1 MNSPA
6 TESVRLHGPKSPVTL
21 RTVTTDE
28 AGQRIDNFLMRHFKT
43 VPRSRVYR
51 LLRKGEVRVNRKR
64 VDAEYRIQEGDEV
77 RLPPV
82 RIDAGNEPGRPSGSL
97 VELIERAVIY
107 QDKHLLVID
116 KPAGVAVHGGSGMSF
131 GVIEAL
137 RASRPRETLE
147 LVHRLDRDTSG
158 CLLVARDRAT
168 LTALHA
174 LIRNG
179 GMHKTYLG
187 LVAGSWQLGT
197 KRIDAPLATDNR
209 QHGERHVR
217 VAAAGKDS
225 VSVFKPVQFFGSLA
239 TLMEVDIPTGR
250 THQIRVH
257 ASFAGH
263 PLLGDDKYGDRD
275 RNAELKQHG
284 LKRTFLHAQSVAFEW
299 PGSGVPFH
307 VSAPLPAELAAVL
320 DAIQPVKRSA
330 KRAETKRAGAKRP
343 GAKHAGSQEGGA
355 PLKRS
360 AGSSGQCLG
369 QFETHAAQYRA
380 QANQRQTD
388 ECARIAAVDRVAQ
401 RDAESFAL
409 ETTGAI
415 ERHLQQPHSARWCP
429 RRAGGIPPAWY
440 RRIRAPRGR
449 CAAPPPPPS

>member
-1 MNSPA
+1 MNSNEAAPQRPGA
-6 TESVRLHGPKSPVTL
+6 PKTPLTL
-21 RTVTTDE
+21 RTITADE
-28 AGQRIDNFLMRHFKT
+28 AGQRIDNFLMRHFKS

-64 VDAEYRIQEGDEV
+64 VAAEYRIRDGDQV

-82 RIDAGNEPGRPSGSL
+82 RLEVGEEPGRDGPSRPSL
-97 VELIERAVIY
+97 SLQELIERAVIF

-131 GVIEAL
+131 GVIETL

-147 LVHRLDRDTSG
+147 LVHRIDRDTSG

-174 LIRNG
+174 LIRSG
-179 GMHKTYLG
+179 GMHKTYLA

-197 KRIDAPLATDNR
+197 KRIDVPLATDNR

-225 VSVFKPVQFFGSLA
+225 VSVFKPVQFFGPLA
-239 TLMEVDIPTGR
+239 TLVEVDIPTGR

-263 PLLGDDKYGDRD
+263 PLLGDDKYGDRE

-284 LKRTFLHAQSVAFEW
+284 LKRTFLHAQSVAFDW

-307 VSAPLPAELAAVL
+307 ASAPLPAELAAVL
-320 DAIQPVKRSA
+320 DAITPAK
-330 KRAETKRAGAKRP
+330 KRATARRSPPRKVPGAAPAKRP
-343 GAKHAGSQEGGA
+343 
-355 PLKRS
+355 
-360 AGSSGQCLG
+360 
-369 QFETHAAQYRA
+369 
-380 QANQRQTD
+380 
-388 ECARIAAVDRVAQ
+388 ARR
-401 RDAESFAL
+401 
-409 ETTGAI
+409 
-415 ERHLQQPHSARWCP
+415 
-429 RRAGGIPPAWY
+429 
-440 RRIRAPRGR
+440 
-449 CAAPPPPPS
+449 

>member
-1 MNSPA
+1 MSNEAAVP
-6 TESVRLHGPKSPVTL
+6 ERGGGPKSPVIL
-21 RTVTTDE
+21 RAVSADE

-82 RIDAGNEPGRPSGSL
+82 RIDAGDDLRKPSSSL
-97 VELIERAVIY
+97 LELIERAVIY
-107 QDKHLLVID
+107 QDRHLLVID

-137 RASRPRETLE
+137 RASRPRESLE

-158 CLLVARDRAT
+158 CLLVARDRST

-179 GMHKTYLG
+179 GMHKTYLA

-225 VSVFKPVQFFGSLA
+225 ISVFKPVQFFGKLA

-275 RNAELKQHG
+275 RNAELKGQG

-320 DAIQPVKRSA
+320 DAITPMKRRSDP
-330 KRAETKRAGAKRP
+330 RRPPPRAKRP
-343 GAKHAGSQEGGA
+343 
-355 PLKRS
+355 
-360 AGSSGQCLG
+360 
-369 QFETHAAQYRA
+369 
-380 QANQRQTD
+380 
-388 ECARIAAVDRVAQ
+388 
-401 RDAESFAL
+401 
-409 ETTGAI
+409 
-415 ERHLQQPHSARWCP
+415 
-429 RRAGGIPPAWY
+429 
-440 RRIRAPRGR
+440 APRTTHKHR
-449 CAAPPPPPS
+449 AR

>member
-1 MNSPA
+1 MNS
-6 TESVRLHGPKSPVTL
+6 ESAAPERVYQPKSPVTL
-21 RTVTTDE
+21 RTVTADE

-82 RIDAGNEPGRPSGSL
+82 RIDAGDEPGRPSSSL
-97 VELIERAVIY
+97 LELLERSVIF
-107 QDKHLLVID
+107 QDRHLLVVD

-158 CLLVARDRAT
+158 CLLIARDRAT

-179 GMHKTYLG
+179 GMHKTYMA

-209 QHGERHVR
+209 QHGERHVK
-217 VAAAGKDS
+217 VAQAGKDS
-225 VSVFKPVQFFGSLA
+225 VSVFKPLQFFGPLA

-263 PLLGDDKYGDRD
+263 PLLGDDKYGDHE

-307 VSAPLPAELAAVL
+307 VSAPLPAELAAVI
-320 DAIQPVKRSA
+320 DAITPMKRKASKEGATKRPAA
-330 KRAETKRAGAKRP
+330 KRTASKRP
-343 GAKHAGSQEGGA
+343 
-355 PLKRS
+355 
-360 AGSSGQCLG
+360 
-369 QFETHAAQYRA
+369 
-380 QANQRQTD
+380 
-388 ECARIAAVDRVAQ
+388 V
-401 RDAESFAL
+401 
-409 ETTGAI
+409 
-415 ERHLQQPHSARWCP
+415 RH
-429 RRAGGIPPAWY
+429 
-440 RRIRAPRGR
+440 
-449 CAAPPPPPS
+449 

>member
-1 MNSPA
+1 MNNDVAVPERYS
-6 TESVRLHGPKSPVTL
+6 GPKSPVIL
-21 RTVTTDE
+21 RTVTSDE

-64 VDAEYRIQEGDEV
+64 VDAEYRIQAGDEV

-82 RIDAGNEPGRPSGSL
+82 RIEADAQPGRPSSSL
-97 VELIERAVIY
+97 LELIERAVIF
-107 QDKHLLVID
+107 QDRHLLVID

-158 CLLVARDRAT
+158 CLMVARDRST

-174 LIRNG
+174 VIRDG
-179 GMHKTYLG
+179 GMSKTYLA

-217 VAAAGKDS
+217 VAASGKDS
-225 VSVFKPVQFFGSLA
+225 VSVFKPVQFFGPLA
-239 TLMEVDIPTGR
+239 TLMEVNIPTGR

-263 PLLGDDKYGDRD
+263 PLLCDNKYGDRA
-275 RNAELKQHG
+275 RNADLKSHG

-299 PGSGVPFH
+299 PCSGVPFH
-307 VSAPLPAELAAVL
+307 ISAPLPAELAKVL
-320 DAIQPVKRSA
+320 DAITPMKRS
-330 KRAETKRAGAKRP
+330 GAKKSTRRDKP
-343 GAKHAGSQEGGA
+343 AKG
-355 PLKRS
+355 
-360 AGSSGQCLG
+360 
-369 QFETHAAQYRA
+369 
-380 QANQRQTD
+380 
-388 ECARIAAVDRVAQ
+388 
-401 RDAESFAL
+401 
-409 ETTGAI
+409 
-415 ERHLQQPHSARWCP
+415 
-429 RRAGGIPPAWY
+429 
-440 RRIRAPRGR
+440 
-449 CAAPPPPPS
+449 

>member
-6 TESVRLHGPKSPVTL
+6 TDLPPARGPKTALTL
-21 RTVTTDE
+21 RTVTADE
-28 AGQRIDNFLMRHFKT
+28 SGQRIDNFLMRHFKS

-64 VDAEYRIQEGDEV
+64 VDAEYRIQAGDEV

-82 RIDAGNEPGRPSGSL
+82 RIEADAQPGRPSSSL
-97 VELIERAVIY
+97 LELIERAVIF
-107 QDKHLLVID
+107 QDRHVLVID

-131 GVIEAL
+131 GIIEAL

-158 CLLVARDRAT
+158 CLIIARDRST

-179 GMHKTYLG
+179 GMHKTYLA

-263 PLLGDDKYGDRD
+263 PLLGDDKYGDRS
-275 RNAELKQHG
+275 RNADLKSHG

-320 DAIQPVKRSA
+320 DDITPMKRTGA
-330 KRAETKRAGAKRP
+330 KSKRP
-343 GAKHAGSQEGGA
+343 GKST
-355 PLKRS
+355 KR
-360 AGSSGQCLG
+360 
-369 QFETHAAQYRA
+369 
-380 QANQRQTD
+380 
-388 ECARIAAVDRVAQ
+388 
-401 RDAESFAL
+401 
-409 ETTGAI
+409 
-415 ERHLQQPHSARWCP
+415 
-429 RRAGGIPPAWY
+429 
-440 RRIRAPRGR
+440 
-449 CAAPPPPPS
+449 

>member
-1 MNSPA
+1 MNIPA
-6 TESVRLHGPKSPVTL
+6 AGLPPSQAVKSPVTM
-21 RTVTTDE
+21 RTITADE
-28 AGQRIDNFLMRHFKT
+28 AGQRVDNFLMRHFKT

-82 RIDAGNEPGRPSGSL
+82 RIDAGDEPGRPSSSL
-97 VELIERAVIY
+97 LELLEGAVIF
-107 QDKHLLVID
+107 QDRHLLVID

-158 CLLVARDRAT
+158 CLLVARDRTT

-174 LIRNG
+174 VIRNG
-179 GMHKTYLG
+179 GMHKTYLA

-197 KRIDAPLATDNR
+197 KRVDAPLATDNR

-225 VSVFKPVQFFGSLA
+225 VSVFKPVQFFGPLA

-263 PLLGDDKYGDRD
+263 PLLGDDKYGDRE
-275 RNAELKQHG
+275 RNAELKRHG

-307 VSAPLPAELAAVL
+307 VSAPLPVELTAVL
-320 DAIQPVKRSA
+320 DAITPQKRRALPKAA
-330 KRAETKRAGAKRP
+330 KRT
-343 GAKHAGSQEGGA
+343 A
-355 PLKRS
+355 PKEARRS
-360 AGSSGQCLG
+360 
-369 QFETHAAQYRA
+369 
-380 QANQRQTD
+380 
-388 ECARIAAVDRVAQ
+388 
-401 RDAESFAL
+401 
-409 ETTGAI
+409 
-415 ERHLQQPHSARWCP
+415 
-429 RRAGGIPPAWY
+429 
-440 RRIRAPRGR
+440 
-449 CAAPPPPPS
+449 

>member
-1 MNSPA
+1 MNEPTAASA
-6 TESVRLHGPKSPVTL
+6 RVFGAKSPITL
-21 RTVTTDE
+21 RTVTADE

-64 VDAEYRIQEGDEV
+64 IDAEYRIQEGDEV

-82 RIDAGNEPGRPSGSL
+82 RIDAAGEPGRPTDSL
-97 VELIERAVIY
+97 MALIESSIAF
-107 QDKHLLVID
+107 QDRHLLVID

-158 CLLVARDRAT
+158 CLMVARDRAT
-168 LTALHA
+168 LASLHA
-174 LIRNG
+174 LIRDG
-179 GMHKTYLG
+179 GMHKTYLA
-187 LVAGSWQLGT
+187 LVSGSWQLGT

-225 VSVFKPVQFFGSLA
+225 VSVFKPVQFFGKLA

-263 PLLGDDKYGDRD
+263 PLLGDDKYGNRE
-275 RNAELKQHG
+275 RNAELKQMG
-284 LKRTFLHAQSVAFEW
+284 LKRTFLHAQSIAFDW

-307 VSAPLPAELAAVL
+307 VSTPLAPELAAVL
-320 DAIQPVKRSA
+320 DAM
-330 KRAETKRAGAKRP
+330 
-343 GAKHAGSQEGGA
+343 
-355 PLKRS
+355 PLKRKS
-360 AGSSGQCLG
+360 APVARRPKLKSG
-369 QFETHAAQYRA
+369 
-380 QANQRQTD
+380 
-388 ECARIAAVDRVAQ
+388 
-401 RDAESFAL
+401 
-409 ETTGAI
+409 
-415 ERHLQQPHSARWCP
+415 
-429 RRAGGIPPAWY
+429 
-440 RRIRAPRGR
+440 
-449 CAAPPPPPS
+449 

>member
-1 MNSPA
+1 MTSPA
-6 TESVRLHGPKSPVTL
+6 TELLRPQGPKTALEL
-21 RTVTTDE
+21 RTVTADE

-82 RIDAGNEPGRPSGSL
+82 RIDAEATPGRPSSSL
-97 VELIERAVIY
+97 LELIESAVIF
-107 QDKHLLVID
+107 QDRHLLVIN

-131 GVIEAL
+131 GIIEAL

-158 CLLVARDRAT
+158 CLAVARDRST

-179 GMHKTYLG
+179 GMHKTYLA

-217 VAAAGKDS
+217 VAQAGKDS

-263 PLLGDDKYGDRD
+263 PLLGDDKYGDRA
-275 RNAELKQHG
+275 RNADLKAYG
-284 LKRTFLHAQSVAFEW
+284 LKRTFLHAQSLAFEW

-307 VSAPLPAELAAVL
+307 VSAPLPQELAAVL
-320 DAIQPVKRSA
+320 DAITPMKKATRKPKSA
-330 KRAETKRAGAKRP
+330 KR
-343 GAKHAGSQEGGA
+343 
-355 PLKRS
+355 
-360 AGSSGQCLG
+360 
-369 QFETHAAQYRA
+369 
-380 QANQRQTD
+380 
-388 ECARIAAVDRVAQ
+388 
-401 RDAESFAL
+401 
-409 ETTGAI
+409 
-415 ERHLQQPHSARWCP
+415 
-429 RRAGGIPPAWY
+429 
-440 RRIRAPRGR
+440 
-449 CAAPPPPPS
+449 

>member
-1 MNSPA
+1 M
-6 TESVRLHGPKSPVTL
+6 
-21 RTVTTDE
+21 RTVTADE
-28 AGQRIDNFLMRHFKT
+28 SGQRIDNFLMRHFKT

-64 VDAEYRIQEGDEV
+64 VDAEYRIQAGDEV

-82 RIDAGNEPGRPSGSL
+82 RIEADTQPGRPSSSL
-97 VELIERAVIY
+97 LELIEGAVIF
-107 QDKHLLVID
+107 QDRHLLVID

-131 GVIEAL
+131 GVIETL

-158 CLLVARDRAT
+158 CLLVARDRST

-179 GMHKTYLG
+179 GMHKTYLA

-217 VAAAGKDS
+217 VAEAGKDS

-263 PLLGDDKYGDRD
+263 PLLGDDKYGDRV
-275 RNAELKQHG
+275 RNADLKSHG
-284 LKRTFLHAQSVAFEW
+284 LKRTFLHAQSVAFDW

-307 VSAPLPAELAAVL
+307 VSAPLPKELAAVL
-320 DAIQPVKRSA
+320 DAITPVKRSGAKGARRGKPA
-330 KRAETKRAGAKRP
+330 KR
-343 GAKHAGSQEGGA
+343 
-355 PLKRS
+355 
-360 AGSSGQCLG
+360 
-369 QFETHAAQYRA
+369 
-380 QANQRQTD
+380 
-388 ECARIAAVDRVAQ
+388 
-401 RDAESFAL
+401 
-409 ETTGAI
+409 
-415 ERHLQQPHSARWCP
+415 
-429 RRAGGIPPAWY
+429 
-440 RRIRAPRGR
+440 
-449 CAAPPPPPS
+449 

>member
-1 MNSPA
+1 MNS
-6 TESVRLHGPKSPVTL
+6 ESAVPERLYQPKSPVTL
-21 RTVTTDE
+21 RTVTADE

-82 RIDAGNEPGRPSGSL
+82 RIDAGDEPGRPSSSL
-97 VELIERAVIY
+97 LELLERSVIF
-107 QDKHLLVID
+107 QDRHLLVID

-158 CLLVARDRAT
+158 CLLIARDRAT

-179 GMHKTYLG
+179 GMHKTYMA

-217 VAAAGKDS
+217 VAPAGKDS
-225 VSVFKPVQFFGSLA
+225 VSVFKPLQFFGALA

-263 PLLGDDKYGDRD
+263 PLLGDDKYGDRE
-275 RNAELKQHG
+275 RNADLKQHG

-307 VSAPLPAELAAVL
+307 VSAPLPAELAAVI
-320 DAIQPVKRSA
+320 DAITPMKRKASKDAQPKRPA
-330 KRAETKRAGAKRP
+330 PKRASPKRA
-343 GAKHAGSQEGGA
+343 
-355 PLKRS
+355 
-360 AGSSGQCLG
+360 
-369 QFETHAAQYRA
+369 
-380 QANQRQTD
+380 
-388 ECARIAAVDRVAQ
+388 V
-401 RDAESFAL
+401 
-409 ETTGAI
+409 
-415 ERHLQQPHSARWCP
+415 RH
-429 RRAGGIPPAWY
+429 
-440 RRIRAPRGR
+440 
-449 CAAPPPPPS
+449 

>member
-1 MNSPA
+1 MIPNMKAELADPMRRPG
-6 TESVRLHGPKSPVTL
+6 TKSPVSL
-21 RTVTTDE
+21 RTITAEE
-28 AGQRIDNFLMRHFKT
+28 AGQRIDNFLMRHFKA

-64 VDAEYRIQEGDEV
+64 VDAEYRIATGDEV

-82 RIDAGNEPGRPSGSL
+82 RIDSGDEPGRPSSSL
-97 VELIERAVIY
+97 TELIERAVIY
-107 QDKHLLVID
+107 QDKHLLVLD
-116 KPAGVAVHGGSGMSF
+116 KPAGVAVHGGSGMSY

-158 CLLVARDRAT
+158 CLLVARDRPT
-168 LTALHA
+168 LTSLHA

-179 GMHKTYLG
+179 GMHKTYLA
-187 LVAGSWQLGT
+187 LVSGSWQLGT

-217 VAAAGKDS
+217 VAPAGKDS
-225 VSVFKPVQFFGSLA
+225 VSVFKPVQFFGALA

-263 PLLGDDKYGDRD
+263 PLLGDDKYGDHE
-275 RNAELKQHG
+275 RNAELKRHG

-307 VSAPLPAELAAVL
+307 ASAPLPSELAAVL
-320 DAIQPVKRSA
+320 DAITPIKR
-330 KRAETKRAGAKRP
+330 KVPKERARGAST
-343 GAKHAGSQEGGA
+343 A
-355 PLKRS
+355 
-360 AGSSGQCLG
+360 
-369 QFETHAAQYRA
+369 
-380 QANQRQTD
+380 
-388 ECARIAAVDRVAQ
+388 
-401 RDAESFAL
+401 
-409 ETTGAI
+409 
-415 ERHLQQPHSARWCP
+415 
-429 RRAGGIPPAWY
+429 
-440 RRIRAPRGR
+440 RAPRR
-449 CAAPPPPPS
+449 KAPK

>member
-1 MNSPA
+1 MNNEVTVP
-6 TESVRLHGPKSPVTL
+6 ERFHGPKSPVIL
-21 RTVTTDE
+21 RTVTLDE

-64 VDAEYRIQEGDEV
+64 VDAEYRIQQGDEV

-82 RIDAGNEPGRPSGSL
+82 RIDAAETDGRITPRQPSSSL
-97 VELIERAVIY
+97 LELIERAVIF
-107 QDKHLLVID
+107 QDKHLLAID
-116 KPAGVAVHGGSGMSF
+116 KPAGVAVHGGSGKSF

-158 CLLVARDRAT
+158 CLLVARDRST

-179 GMHKTYLG
+179 GMHKTYLA

-197 KRIDAPLATDNR
+197 KRVDAPLATDNR

-225 VSVFKPVQFFGSLA
+225 VSIFKPVQFFGPLA

-263 PLLGDDKYGDRD
+263 PLLGDDKYGDRE
-275 RNAELKQHG
+275 RNAELKRHG
-284 LKRTFLHAQSVAFEW
+284 LKRTFLHAQSVAFDW

-307 VSAPLPAELAAVL
+307 ASAPLPGELAAVL
-320 DAIQPVKRSA
+320 DAITPMKRRAPPRQTVPRSA
-330 KRAETKRAGAKRP
+330 AAAPHRATKR
-343 GAKHAGSQEGGA
+343 
-355 PLKRS
+355 
-360 AGSSGQCLG
+360 
-369 QFETHAAQYRA
+369 
-380 QANQRQTD
+380 
-388 ECARIAAVDRVAQ
+388 
-401 RDAESFAL
+401 
-409 ETTGAI
+409 
-415 ERHLQQPHSARWCP
+415 P
-429 RRAGGIPPAWY
+429 RR
-440 RRIRAPRGR
+440 
-449 CAAPPPPPS
+449 

>member
-1 MNSPA
+1 MNSNLAVPERA
-6 TESVRLHGPKSPVTL
+6 HGPKSPLTL
-21 RTVTTDE
+21 RTVTADE

-51 LLRKGEVRVNRKR
+51 LVRKGEVRVNRKR

-82 RIDAGNEPGRPSGSL
+82 RIDAGDEPGRPSSSL
-97 VELIERAVIY
+97 LELIEKAVIF

-158 CLLVARDRAT
+158 CLLVARDRTT

-225 VSVFKPVQFFGSLA
+225 VSIFKPVQFFGSLA

-263 PLLGDDKYGDRD
+263 PLLGDDKYGDRE
-275 RNAELKQHG
+275 RNAELKHHG

-307 VSAPLPAELAAVL
+307 ASAPLPSELAAVL
-320 DAIQPVKRSA
+320 DAITPMK
-330 KRAETKRAGAKRP
+330 
-343 GAKHAGSQEGGA
+343 
-355 PLKRS
+355 
-360 AGSSGQCLG
+360 
-369 QFETHAAQYRA
+369 
-380 QANQRQTD
+380 
-388 ECARIAAVDRVAQ
+388 
-401 RDAESFAL
+401 
-409 ETTGAI
+409 
-415 ERHLQQPHSARWCP
+415 
-429 RRAGGIPPAWY
+429 RRAPERGASVRGTSVRNKKPRPPAS
-440 RRIRAPRGR
+440 R
-449 CAAPPPPPS
+449 

>member
-6 TESVRLHGPKSPVTL
+6 TELPPARVAKSPVTL
-21 RTVTTDE
+21 RTVTADE
-28 AGQRIDNFLMRHFKT
+28 SGQRIDNFLMRHFKT

-64 VDAEYRIQEGDEV
+64 VDAEYRIQAGDEV

-82 RIDAGNEPGRPSGSL
+82 RIETDAQPGRPSSSL
-97 VELIERAVIY
+97 LELIERAVIF
-107 QDKHLLVID
+107 QDRHLLVID

-158 CLLVARDRAT
+158 CLAIARDRST

-179 GMHKTYLG
+179 GMHKTYLA

-225 VSVFKPVQFFGSLA
+225 VSVFKPVQFFGPLA

-263 PLLGDDKYGDRD
+263 PLLGDDKYGDRA
-275 RNAELKQHG
+275 RNSDLKSHG
-284 LKRTFLHAQSVAFEW
+284 LKRTFLHAQSLAFEW

-307 VSAPLPAELAAVL
+307 VSAPLPEELAAVL
-320 DAIQPVKRSA
+320 DAITPTKRSGSKSGRQGKPA
-330 KRAETKRAGAKRP
+330 KRG
-343 GAKHAGSQEGGA
+343 
-355 PLKRS
+355 RS
-360 AGSSGQCLG
+360 A
-369 QFETHAAQYRA
+369 
-380 QANQRQTD
+380 
-388 ECARIAAVDRVAQ
+388 
-401 RDAESFAL
+401 
-409 ETTGAI
+409 
-415 ERHLQQPHSARWCP
+415 
-429 RRAGGIPPAWY
+429 
-440 RRIRAPRGR
+440 
-449 CAAPPPPPS
+449 